1 MMQLPF
7 EFEEPSYN
15 PEQQCNGI
23 EEYISHLPEPGK
35 SICSDILL
43 QGDKVYKVARKFHIS
58 SYKVVKI
65 VRLMM
70 WPVAVELG
78 IAPAAPLLPAGT
90 PGHPPRRAKR
100 YSRTPR
106 TPFATAEVPGRD
118 HRLSFCA
125 RQNQEAD

>member
-1 MMQLPF
+1 MQLQF

-58 SYKVVKI
+58 SYRVVKI

-78 IAPAAPLLPAGT
+78 IAPAGT
-90 PGHPPRRAKR
+90 PGHPPGGRKG
-100 YSRTPR
+100 TPGHPER
-106 TPFATAEVPGRD
+106 PLLPRKYPGATTDFLSAPGKIRKPTD
-118 HRLSFCA
+118 R
-125 RQNQEAD
+125 